1 MSPRLWLWVERAQ
14 ATLPLLAVA
23 SLAGFSWWL
32 VQSSPH
38 AGGPSAPA
46 KASSAPDYELHSARV
61 VRVDPQGRLEAVLDG
76 QAMRHYPDTDLLQ
89 IDQVVLTA
97 RSAQG
102 QGLRAVAR
110 QGDADQRTQ
119 VVTLR
124 GGAQVVA
131 TPPAAAPA
139 SSPSSAEPGV
149 AGHGLRGGPLR
160 FAGEGLRV
168 DALARTVT
176 SELPVRISQD
186 HSQIDAQSLR
196 YTEHTGITEL
206 GGRVRGQYVAATR
219 P

>member
-1 MSPRLWLWVERAQ
+1 MSARLWLWLERAQ

-38 AGGPSAPA
+38 DSGPSAPRR
-46 KASSAPDYELHSARV
+46 ASSAPDYELHSARV

-76 QAMRHYPDTDLLQ
+76 QVMRHYPDTDRLQ

-97 RSAQG
+97 RDAKG
-102 QGLRAVAR
+102 QGLRAIAQ
-110 QGDADQRTQ
+110 QGEADQRAE

-131 TPPAAAPA
+131 TPPLAADGDKA
-139 SSPSSAEPGV
+139 V
-149 AGHGLRGGPLR
+149 AGSGLRGGPVR
-160 FAGEGLRV
+160 FTGEGLRI
-168 DALARTVT
+168 DTLGRTVT
-176 SELPVRISQD
+176 SEQPVRISQD

-196 YTEHTGITEL
+196 YTEQTGVTEL
-206 GGRVRGQYVAATR
+206 GGRVRGHYVAAVK